1 MSLTSGNVTAP
12 GAGTTT
18 AGTGGSGLARWL
30 PIVDWSREY
39 GRGWVPRDG
48 VAGITVWALMVSD
61 AMAYAGIAGVPHGVR
76 VAAMPEAGY

>member
-1 MSLTSGNVTAP
+1 MPAASHVPNVGNVTAP

-18 AGTGGSGLARWL
+18 AGAGGSGLARWL

-61 AMAYAGIAGVPHGVR
+61 AMAYAGIAGVPMEYG
-76 VAAMPEAGY
+76 

>member
-1 MSLTSGNVTAP
+1 
-12 GAGTTT
+12 
-18 AGTGGSGLARWL
+18 
-30 PIVDWSREY
+30 VDWSREY